1 MLHPEVMAW
10 VGGEHPFL
18 LALAEL
24 EALQDKCDAGPELVL
39 NRVQFGGWKIADLY
53 ETTRWGL
60 IGGGMDRIAAD
71 KLVRRMF
78 ETHPPM
84 AFKAL
89 AARILYSSLYGP
101 EDDPVGKDSAAAEE
115 TPTGETDAGNSAP
128 STASAPPLGS
138 APRKSGE

>member
-101 EDDPVGKDSAAAEE
+101 EDDPVGKGSAAAEE
-115 TPTGETDAGNSAP
+115 TPSGETDAGNSAP

>member
-24 EALQDKCDAGPELVL
+24 EALQDKCDAGPEMIL
-39 NRVQFGGWKIADLY
+39 NRIQFGGWKVADLY

-84 AFKAL
+84 AFKVL

-101 EDDPVGKDSAAAEE
+101 EDDPVGKGSAAAEE
-115 TPTGETDAGNSAP
+115 TPTGETADGSSAP
-128 STASAPPLGS
+128 STVSEPQQGLVPN
-138 APRKSGE
+138 KSGE